1 MRRALR
7 VALQGLCGTLLCA
20 WVLASPVEPARDA
33 FSARAVALEKPA
45 YMIVDAVVRGDRL
58 FLPDYTSGLREVDLR
73 TGKDLRSVLPMGTE
87 KGQVT
92 GPQHLGCGPERC
104 LVFGDRYFW
113 VYYDTSW
120 QFLLE
125 YPGMRSSPSGQPL
138 VFDDRTVLYGV
149 ARPDASVGG
158 TPYLFIQYD
167 DGEIVPL
174 QEYAASMPMPETIK
188 RIHFQ
193 GITSG
198 GLAALPDGGWVF
210 VDPRSYSVFVFD
222 DHDRLKKV
230 WRGTNLKFRPPNW
243 DAYTPVHD
251 PSGLKEYARWEL
263 AQSLVKR
270 PVILGDD
277 LVGVVIGLPDGPLRQ
292 RHELDLYR
300 LSGDPVAVGIPL
312 PGVVAGRLIAADADN
327 DRLIL
332 VGQETW
338 EPSSKTTVWQV
349 DVSNAEVPR

>member
-1 MRRALR
+1 MQRTLR
-7 VALQGLCGTLLCA
+7 VVVQVVCGAMLCA
-20 WVLASPVEPARDA
+20 GVLATPVERPPVEC
-33 FSARAVALEKPA
+33 AVRTLELEKPA
-45 YMIVDAVVRGDRL
+45 YMVVDAVARGDLL
-58 FLPDYTSGLREVDLR
+58 FLPDYTNGLREIDLR
-73 TGKDLRSVLPMGTE
+73 TGKDRRSVLPMGTE

-113 VYYDTSW
+113 VYYDKDW
-120 QFLLE
+120 RFLLE

-138 VFDDRTVLYGV
+138 VYADRTVIYGI
-149 ARPDASVGG
+149 ARPDASAGG

-174 QEYAASMPMPETIK
+174 QEYPQSMPMQETIK
-188 RIHFQ
+188 RVHFQ

-222 DHDRLKKV
+222 ELDRLRKV
-230 WRGTNLKFRPPNW
+230 WRGTNPRFRTPNW
-243 DAYTPVHD
+243 NAYTPVHD
-251 PSGLKEYARWEL
+251 ASGRQEYSRWEL

-270 PVILGDD
+270 PVIVGND
-277 LVGVVIGLPDGPLRQ
+277 LVAVVIGLPDGVLRQ

-300 LSGDPVAVGIPL
+300 LSGEPVAIGLPL
-312 PGVVAGRLIAADADN
+312 PGVIAGRLITADADN
-327 DRLIL
+327 DRLVL

-338 EPSSKTTVWQV
+338 EPSAKTIVWQV
-349 DVSNAEVPR
+349 EVPNLERPQ